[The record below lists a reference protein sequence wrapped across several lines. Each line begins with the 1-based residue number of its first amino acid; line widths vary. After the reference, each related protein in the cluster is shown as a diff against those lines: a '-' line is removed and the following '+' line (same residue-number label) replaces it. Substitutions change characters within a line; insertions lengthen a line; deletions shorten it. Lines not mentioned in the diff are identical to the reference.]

1 MLARRRLIVS
11 GFSIAL
17 LGGIACPAMA
27 NISGFNNGVGYT
39 ANGAT
44 LNVTDPT
51 PPTFAGNTLTLTQSG
66 AYNLATSAFYNT
78 PQAIGGTG
86 FTTQFTYQ
94 QTATSDP
101 SAPGDGVTFTIQNAG
116 LTALG
121 DYGGSLGYQGIANS
135 VGVSLDLNQGYPR
148 KNVSAIGK
156 NGYYDD
162 NAGVSIAPVSL
173 ESGHPILVTLTYLTA
188 THTLTET
195 LLDQTT
201 AATFSNTFA
210 NVDYAGTIGS
220 STAYVGF
227 TGGTGQNTNT
237 QVISNFSFTS
247 PVPEPAT
254 AAAFLLPALFLRR
267 RR

>member
-11 GFSIAL
+11 GFSIAS
-17 LGGIACPAMA
+17 LGGIVCPAMA
-27 NISGFNNGVGYT
+27 NISGFNNGTGYT

-44 LNVTDPT
+44 LGVTNAT
-51 PPTFAGNTLTLTQSG
+51 PPTFAGNALTLTQTGVS
-66 AYNLATSAFYNT
+66 NQATSAFYNT
-78 PQAIGGTG
+78 PQAIDGTG

-121 DYGGSLGYQGIANS
+121 YYGGSLGYGGITNS
-135 VGVSLDLNQGYPR
+135 VAVSLDLNQGYPR
-148 KNVSAIGK
+148 QEISATAK

-162 NAGVSIAPVSL
+162 NTGVAIAPVSL

-188 THTLTET
+188 THTVTET

-201 AATFSNTFA
+201 AATFSNTFS

-220 STAYVGF
+220 TTAYVGF

-247 PVPEPAT
+247 PVPEPVSAV
-254 AAAFLLPALFLRR
+254 AFLLPALFLRR